1 MVSKTATEQ
10 ELTSIGITTPRQN
23 LVSYYDKTGKS
34 CNEDKAVAK
43 VVQIATEDGMDVTIT
58 YHVKHGRGQLFDPYG
73 IDMNKTNAFDFQFKK
88 VDKDIFD
95 NYTKYLNTRR
105 EYFLT
110 TARRAYINKGN

>member
-1 MVSKTATEQ
+1 MVSKSATEQ
-10 ELTSIGITTPRQN
+10 ELQTIGITAPRQN
-23 LVSYYDKTGKS
+23 LIFHYDKAGKI

-43 VVQIATEDGMDVTIT
+43 AVQIATEDGKDVTVT

-95 NYTKYLNTRR
+95 SYTKYLTTRR

-110 TARRAYINKGN
+110 TARRSYISKGN

>member
-1 MVSKTATEQ
+1 MVSKSATHE
-10 ELTSIGITTPRQN
+10 ELQSIGIEPPKQT
-23 LVSYYDKTGKS
+23 LVWYQDKAGKS
-34 CNEDKAVAK
+34 CDENKAVAK
-43 VVQIATEDGMDVTIT
+43 TVEIPTEDGKGVIMT

-73 IDMNKTNAFDFQFKK
+73 IDMNKTNAYDFQFKK

-95 NYTKYLNTRR
+95 NYVKYLTTRR